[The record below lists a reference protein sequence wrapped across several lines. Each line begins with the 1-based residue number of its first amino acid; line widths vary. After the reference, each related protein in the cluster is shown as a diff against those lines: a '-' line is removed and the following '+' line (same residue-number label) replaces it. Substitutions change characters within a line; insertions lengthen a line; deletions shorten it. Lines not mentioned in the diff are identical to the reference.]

1 MWRSSA
7 AILAFLALITPKAH
21 ADTVADFYKGKLVRV
36 VVGFGSGGGYDVYAR
51 LLSRHFGRHIPGNP
65 SVVVQNMP
73 GAGRATCRCLPLW
86 AQMRASSSIRAALP
100 GSDRR
105 QALPTTPMC

>member
-1 MWRSSA
+1 MDKRWA
-7 AILAFLALITPKAH
+7 AIFALLAFAAIEAR
-21 ADTVADFYKGKLVRV
+21 ADTVADFYKGKIIRV
-36 VVGFGSGGGYDVYAR
+36 MVGFGTGGGYDAYAR